1 MIDKIMSKETI
12 ANELK
17 EYIQALTSTETEVA
31 SESTL
36 QEMNIDSIAL
46 VKIFVFIE
54 KKFGVSLI
62 NAGLSRENIET
73 FGSLVKHISKQQ

>member
-1 MIDKIMSKETI
+1 MIDPNKVEH
-12 ANELK
+12 ELK
-17 EYIQALTSTETEVA
+17 EYILALASPDTEVKP
-31 SESTL
+31 ESTL

-54 KKFGVSLI
+54 KQFGISLI

-73 FGSLVKHISKQQ
+73 FGSLVKHISEQK